1 MHDPKTLFEALFAP
15 RRIALVGASADVT
28 KTTSRPQRFLRK
40 HGFAGEILPI
50 NPSRREILGEAAYA
64 SLDAV
69 PGEIDHAYILL
80 NGRAAVDALAACG
93 RRGVTV
99 ASILAG
105 GFADAGAAGASMQ
118 DDLVRIV
125 RDTGIRLVGPN
136 SIGTVSTD
144 PPVALTAN
152 AAFAVEHLRKGRWA
166 VVSQSGSLIGALLSR
181 ADARGIGFSRL
192 ISVGNEV
199 DLAVGE
205 IADLLVDDPASD
217 AILLFMETLRDG
229 ERLARAARRAH
240 AAGKPMIAYK
250 LGRSEVGQELA
261 KSHTGAIA
269 GSDATFDAFC
279 HRHGIAR
286 VSMFESLVDVPALLV
301 ARPKVGDRGA
311 SGGQARGP
319 QASGPLASSPQPSNP
334 QPRGRRV
341 AVATTTGGG
350 AAMVVDNMAVAGLDS
365 VGPPQALVDWL
376 NPLGIAAGEGRLV
389 DLTLAGAKP
398 EIVAGTIE
406 RLLADDGNDAVI
418 FVVGSSAQ
426 FNPELAVE
434 PLLAFARS
442 AKPFAVSLTPSA
454 ERSVALL
461 TAAGVPVFR
470 HPESC
475 AEAMAVCL
483 LRPTPQ
489 PVPELPEPSSATRD
503 ALADGRRSGFDERRA
518 AALFAALGV
527 PMARAMAVP
536 DARRVAA
543 AVDEIG
549 GPVALKI
556 LSADIAHK
564 TEAGGVALGLPDGQ
578 HAAVAARDMEKHVR
592 AHSPGA
598 RLEGFLVQK
607 MERGLAEVIV
617 GFRRD
622 PLVGPTVTVGLG
634 GVLAELYKDAATRL
648 APVDEVEARQMI
660 EAVKGLAILRG
671 YRNLPRGDVSALA
684 RAVAAFSTLAHEG
697 FADVSDAEINPLLVK
712 RDGEGVVA
720 VDGLVVLG

>member
-1 MHDPKTLFEALFAP
+1 MNDPKKPMNDPKTLFDALFAP
-15 RRIALVGASADVT
+15 RRIALIGASADVT

-50 NPSRREILGEAAYA
+50 NPSRREILGEVAYP

-69 PGEIDHAYILL
+69 PGDIDHAYILL
-80 NGRAAVDALAACG
+80 NGRGAVDALAACG
-93 RRGVTV
+93 KRGVKV

-125 RDTGIRLVGPN
+125 RDTGVRLVGPN

-205 IADLLVDDPASD
+205 IADLLVDDLATD

-240 AAGKPMIAYK
+240 AAGKPIVAYK
-250 LGRSEVGQELA
+250 LGRSEIGQELA

-301 ARPKVGDRGA
+301 DRPKANGK
-311 SGGQARGP
+311 
-319 QASGPLASSPQPSNP
+319 
-334 QPRGRRV
+334 RV

-350 AAMVVDNMAVAGLDS
+350 AAMVIDNMAVAGLDI
-365 VGPPQALVDWL
+365 VGPPPALVDWL
-376 NPLGIAAGEGRLV
+376 RPLGIAAGEGKLV

-398 EIVAGTIE
+398 EIVAGTID

-434 PLLAFARS
+434 PLLKFARS

-454 ERSVALL
+454 EKSVALL

-489 PVPELPEPSSATRD
+489 PVPELSEPTSAARD
-503 ALADGRRSGFDERRA
+503 ALEDGRRAGFDERRA
-518 AALFAALGV
+518 AALFVALGV
-527 PMARAMAVP
+527 PMAKAIVVA

-549 GPVALKI
+549 GPVVLKI
-556 LSADIAHK
+556 LSVDIAHK

-578 HAAVAARDMEKHVR
+578 HASVAARDMEKRVR
-592 AHSPGA
+592 AHSPQA

-607 MERGLAEVIV
+607 MERGLAEVIL

-648 APVDEVEARQMI
+648 APVDENEARQMI
-660 EAVKGLAILRG
+660 EEVKGLAILRG

-684 RAVAAFSTLAHEG
+684 RAVAAFSTLAHAA

-720 VDGLVVLG
+720 VDGLVVLRA

>member
-1 MHDPKTLFEALFAP
+1 MSPSDTLFASLFEP
-15 RRIALVGASADVT
+15 KRIALIGASADVT

-50 NPSRREILGEAAYA
+50 NPSRTEILGEKAYKD
-64 SLDAV
+64 LDAV
-69 PGEIDHAYILL
+69 SGDIDHAYILL
-80 NGRAAVDALAACG
+80 NGKAAVEALAACG
-93 RRGVTV
+93 RRGVKV

-118 DDLVRIV
+118 DDLLRIV
-125 RDTGIRLVGPN
+125 RETGVRLVGPN

-144 PPVALTAN
+144 PAVALTAN
-152 AAFAVEHLRKGRWA
+152 AAFAVDKLRSGKWGL
-166 VVSQSGSLIGALLSR
+166 VSQSGSLIGALLSR

-205 IADLLVDDPASD
+205 IADMMVDDPRTN

-240 AAGKPMIAYK
+240 AVGKPVIAYK
-250 LGRSEVGQELA
+250 LGRSDIGQELA

-279 HRHGIAR
+279 RRHGIVR

-301 ARPKVGDRGA
+301 DRPPAKGK
-311 SGGQARGP
+311 
-319 QASGPLASSPQPSNP
+319 
-334 QPRGRRV
+334 RV

-350 AAMVVDNMAVAGLDS
+350 AAMVVDNMAMAGLEIA
-365 VGPPQALVDWL
+365 GPPQALVDWL
-376 NPLGIAAGEGRLV
+376 KPLGIAAGEGKLV

-406 RLLADDGNDAVI
+406 RLLADDANDAAI

-434 PLLAFARS
+434 PLLKFARS
-442 AKPFAVSLTPSA
+442 AKPFAVALTPSA
-454 ERSVALL
+454 DKSLALL
-461 TAAGVPVFR
+461 TAAGVPAFR

-475 AEAMAVCL
+475 AEAMAACL
-483 LRPTPQ
+483 LRPSPQ
-489 PVPELPEPSSATRD
+489 PVPALAEPTRQALD
-503 ALADGRRSGFDERRA
+503 ALEAGRVNGFDERRA
-518 AALFAALGV
+518 ADFFGALGV
-527 PMARAMAVP
+527 PLAKSLAIP
-536 DARRVAA
+536 DAKRVAA
-543 AVDEIG
+543 AVNEIG
-549 GPVALKI
+549 APVVLKI
-556 LSADIAHK
+556 LSRDIAHK

-578 HAAVAARDMEKHVR
+578 TAALAAREMEKRVR
-592 AHSPGA
+592 AHSPHA
-598 RLEGFLVQK
+598 KLDGFLIQK
-607 MERGLAEVIV
+607 MERGLAEVIL

-634 GVLAELYKDAATRL
+634 GVLAEIYKDAATRL
-648 APVDEVEARQMI
+648 APVDEAEAKQMI
-660 EAVKGLAILRG
+660 DEVKGLATIRG
-671 YRNLPRGDVSALA
+671 YRNLPRGDVASLA
-684 RAVAAFSTLAHEG
+684 KAIAAFSTLAHKA
-697 FADVSDAEINPLLVK
+697 FAEVAEAEINPLLVK
-712 RDGEGVVA
+712 REGEGVVA
-720 VDGLVVLG
+720 VDGLALLKR

>member
-1 MHDPKTLFEALFAP
+1 MSHPDKLFTSLFEP
-15 RRIALVGASADVT
+15 RRIALIGASADVT

-40 HGFAGEILPI
+40 HGFAGEILPV
-50 NPSRREILGEAAYA
+50 NPSRTEILGEKAYKD
-64 SLDAV
+64 LDAIS
-69 PGEIDHAYILL
+69 GDIDHAYILL
-80 NGRAAVDALAACG
+80 NGKAAVDALAACG
-93 RRGVTV
+93 RRGVKV

-118 DDLVRIV
+118 DDLLRIV
-125 RDTGIRLVGPN
+125 RKTGVRLVGPN

-144 PPVALTAN
+144 PAVALTAN
-152 AAFAVEHLRKGRWA
+152 AAFAVDKLRPGKWGL
-166 VVSQSGSLIGALLSR
+166 VSQSGSLIGALLSR
-181 ADARGIGFSRL
+181 ADARGVGFSRL

-205 IADLLVDDPASD
+205 IADMMVDDPKTN

-229 ERLARAARRAH
+229 DRLARAARRAH
-240 AAGKPMIAYK
+240 AAGKPVIVYK
-250 LGRSEVGQELA
+250 LGRSDIGQELA

-301 ARPKVGDRGA
+301 DRPSAKGK
-311 SGGQARGP
+311 
-319 QASGPLASSPQPSNP
+319 
-334 QPRGRRV
+334 RV

-350 AAMVVDNMAVAGLDS
+350 AAMVVDNMAMAGLDI

-376 NPLGIAAGEGRLV
+376 KPLGIAAGEGKLV

-406 RLLADDGNDAVI
+406 RLLADDANDAAI

-434 PLLAFARS
+434 PLLKFAMS
-442 AKPFAVSLTPSA
+442 AKPFAVALTPSA
-454 ERSVALL
+454 EKSLALL
-461 TAAGVPVFR
+461 TAAGVPAFR

-483 LRPTPQ
+483 LRPAPQ
-489 PVPELPEPSSATRD
+489 PVPALAEPTRQALD
-503 ALADGRRSGFDERRA
+503 ALAAGRVNGFDERRA
-518 AALFAALGV
+518 ADFFGALGV
-527 PMARAMAVP
+527 PLAQALAIP
-536 DARRVAA
+536 DAKRVAA
-543 AVDEIG
+543 AVNEIG
-549 GPVALKI
+549 APVVLKI
-556 LSADIAHK
+556 LSRDIAHK

-578 HAAVAARDMEKHVR
+578 TAALAAREMEKRVK
-592 AHSPGA
+592 AHSPNA
-598 RLEGFLVQK
+598 TLDGFLIQK
-607 MERGLAEVIV
+607 MERGLAEVIL

-634 GVLAELYKDAATRL
+634 GVLAEIYKDAATRL
-648 APVDEVEARQMI
+648 APVDETEARRMI
-660 EAVKGLAILRG
+660 DEVKGLATIRG
-671 YRNLPRGDVSALA
+671 YRNLPRGDVDGLA
-684 RAVAAFSTLAHEG
+684 TAITAFSTLAHKA
-697 FADVSDAEINPLLVK
+697 FAEVSEAEINPLLVK
-712 RDGEGVVA
+712 REREGVVA
-720 VDGLVVLG
+720 VDGLVLLSR